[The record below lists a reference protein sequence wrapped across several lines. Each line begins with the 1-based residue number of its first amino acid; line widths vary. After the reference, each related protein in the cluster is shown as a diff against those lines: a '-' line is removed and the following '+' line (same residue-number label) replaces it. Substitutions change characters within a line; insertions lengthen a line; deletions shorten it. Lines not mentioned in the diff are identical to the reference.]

1 MAKPNKSVDGETN
14 SPGNEVAEQLANGT
28 GVVEP
33 DNGPENPI
41 GSDQQQSEPIGARPE
56 SDAPAPSKRKR
67 GRPPGT
73 GAKAQTVKL
82 DKVAPGKRKP
92 SSKGIE
98 NLAGLY
104 GFASN
109 TLAMRIKAPEL
120 VITDSEAL
128 TIANPFAEVLAEWGI
143 HLDGAENPYLKL
155 AASMMAVYAFKVMA
169 FRQRVMTE
177 KAMTPPAA
185 NATERTPPNPTGFQS
200 RPIDFSAAQQ
210 ATDIN

>member
-1 MAKPNKSVDGETN
+1 MAKSAKSIDGETN
-14 SPGNEVAEQLANGT
+14 SPGSESGELPATEPGIVAT
-28 GVVEP
+28 
-33 DNGPENPI
+33 DNGPENTV
-41 GSDQQQSEPIGARPE
+41 GSGEQQSEPIGARPE
-56 SDAPAPSKRKR
+56 SDAPAPAKRKR

-73 GAKAQTVKL
+73 AAKAQTVKL
-82 DKVAPGKRKP
+82 DKVASGKRKP

-98 NLAGLY
+98 NLAGVY

-109 TLAMRIKAPEL
+109 TFAMRLKAPEL

-128 TIANPFAEVLAEWGI
+128 TIANPMAEVLAEWGI

-185 NATERTPPNPTGFQS
+185 NATERTPPNPAGFQS
-200 RPIDFSAAQQ
+200 RPIDFSAAAS
-210 ATDIN
+210 ATEIN